1 MRLPIKISL
10 IVLFVVISSLL
21 LFTMPAVAAD
31 EDILCGSDSDDA
43 SNTISTIFLILAGL
57 GPVLGTLFW
66 VALSVAESASIDSD
80 KSQQKRK
87 VIVAGF
93 SVPIA
98 IAFANAIAS
107 ELIGVNVS
115 CFFPDI
121 G

>member
-1 MRLPIKISL
+1 MKISIKISL
-10 IVLFVVISSLL
+10 ILVLTIIFSLTL
-21 LFTMPAVAAD
+21 LTSPVAAD
-31 EDILCGSDSDDA
+31 EDILCGDDSDDA
-43 SNTISTIFLILAGL
+43 ADTISTIFLILSAL

-66 VALSVAESASIDSD
+66 VALSVAEAASVDKD
-80 KSQQKRK
+80 KSKQKRK

-107 ELIGVNVS
+107 ELIGVDVS